1 MGWAG
6 RWPLEYRVLALQA
19 VLITVC
25 AIMGLGLGSAPDWVF
40 AGGICILAPNGWMA
54 VRARR
59 RASAGAEMQSAV
71 GLFLAMLAK
80 IALTISLMVVVLS
93 QAVVIDGPAF
103 FAGMIAALVGH
114 RASLLL
120 MGGVEEKEASAGKP
134 AARIER
140 E

>member
-1 MGWAG
+1 MERAG

-19 VLITVC
+19 VLVMVC
-25 AIMGLGLGSAPDWVF
+25 AIMGLGLGGAADWVV
-40 AGGICILAPNGWMA
+40 AGGLCILAPNGWMA

-59 RASAGAEMQSAV
+59 RASPGAEMQSAV

-93 QAVVIDGPAF
+93 QADVIDGPAF

-114 RASLLL
+114 RASFLLTD
-120 MGGVEEKEASAGKP
+120 GAEEKEASAGKP

>member
-1 MGWAG
+1 MERAE

-19 VLITVC
+19 VLVMVC
-25 AIMGLGLGSAPDWVF
+25 AIMGLGLGSAADWVV
-40 AGGICILAPNGWMA
+40 AGGLCILAPNGWMA

-59 RASAGAEMQSAV
+59 RASPGAEMQSAV

-93 QAVVIDGPAF
+93 QADVIDGPAF

-114 RASLLL
+114 RASFLLTD
-120 MGGVEEKEASAGKP
+120 GAEEKEASAGKP